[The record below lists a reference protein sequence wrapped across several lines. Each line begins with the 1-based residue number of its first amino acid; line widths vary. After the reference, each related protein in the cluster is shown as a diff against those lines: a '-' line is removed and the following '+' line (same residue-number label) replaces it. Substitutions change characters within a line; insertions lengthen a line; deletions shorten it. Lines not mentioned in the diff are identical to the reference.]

1 MEKRSCRRRLTARE
15 PEYIPLLT
23 LTAMTLD
30 IGAVNS
36 PTESVVAIFA
46 VVWEGPTGHDS
57 DSPVGLYN
65 QNEIA
70 PWGRS

>member
-1 MEKRSCRRRLTARE
+1 
-15 PEYIPLLT
+15 
-23 LTAMTLD
+23 MTLD

-36 PTESVVAIFA
+36 PTESVVAMFA